1 MQPVQYSNLRS
12 FGSAGAPHVESEAEA
27 KSTQDHSQI
36 HQPRAGVTGV
46 VLQWEPVESIGD
58 WRPDNSTV
66 EQIAFYRAK
75 VPGGWLVAMK
85 GSYQANGMGL
95 TFYPDPLNAWNEA
108 CSACS

>member
-1 MQPVQYSNLRS
+1 MSP
-12 FGSAGAPHVESEAEA
+12 FGSVAASHSESEAEVDR
-27 KSTQDHSQI
+27 KLHPSRI
-36 HQPRAGVTGV
+36 HEPRAGVVGV

-58 WRPDNSTV
+58 WRPDDYTV
-66 EQIAFYRAK
+66 AHVAFYRAK

-108 CSACS
+108 SAT